1 MCAAMRT
8 RSMRK
13 QDNGSDAVARA
24 LGGARW
30 VALGAVLAKVASVAC
45 TQIVLRLAPVEVL
58 GVASARLELI
68 MNALLC
74 VTRDGA
80 RLALTRC
87 TTCAER
93 TARTLAWASAFM
105 GFVVAL
111 ACAAV
116 AHFGVDATA
125 PSRARDA
132 LTLYCLAAAVDAAS
146 EPLEALARHHV
157 LTAPRAVAEPA
168 AALARGAVAALLLW
182 ARPDLEAAALGWA
195 QVAAAAAAGLARFVT
210 WPRDLPARPAL
221 HLYDLDAALVR
232 DAGRFAGQ
240 AAIKHVATEADR
252 LAVALLATPYEAG
265 LYAFATHYGS
275 IIARLVLAP
284 GEDACRLALAKC
296 ASHDR
301 AASIGGTF
309 AKCSLY
315 VGLVCA
321 AVGAP
326 FGAAAAR
333 ILKGNAPEA
342 DIAACG
348 AALAYFCLQVPF
360 LSLNGVCEACAHARA
375 DARTLSLLSGVH
387 VACALLFA
395 LCARP
400 ALATTG
406 PPGLVAAGGAV
417 MALRALVA
425 LYLARTRAF
434 AKHGAAFVKAAAPDA
449 VAVFVFM
456 GAGAAARRSA
466 SIASLATH
474 VAATAVLGVS
484 CLAAIFVRDRAFVT
498 SLLGSRRAKK
508 AE

>member
-1 MCAAMRT
+1 MC
-8 RSMRK
+8 
-13 QDNGSDAVARA
+13 
-24 LGGARW
+24 
-30 VALGAVLAKVASVAC
+30 
-45 TQIVLRLAPVEVL
+45 I
-58 GVASARLELI
+58 
-68 MNALLC
+68 
-74 VTRDGA
+74 RD
-80 RLALTRC
+80 
-87 TTCAER
+87 
-93 TARTLAWASAFM
+93 S
-105 GFVVAL
+105 
-111 ACAAV
+111 
-116 AHFGVDATA
+116 
-125 PSRARDA
+125 
-132 LTLYCLAAAVDAAS
+132 
-146 EPLEALARHHV
+146 
-157 LTAPRAVAEPA
+157 
-168 AALARGAVAALLLW
+168 
-182 ARPDLEAAALGWA
+182 
-195 QVAAAAAAGLARFVT
+195 
-210 WPRDLPARPAL
+210 
-221 HLYDLDAALVR
+221 
-232 DAGRFAGQ
+232 
-240 AAIKHVATEADR
+240 R
-252 LAVALLATPYEAG
+252 LAVAVLATPYEAG

-275 IIARLVLAP
+275 LVARLVLAP

-301 AASIGGTF
+301 AARIGGLF
-309 AKCSLY
+309 AKGSLY

-333 ILKGNAPEA
+333 ILKGAHAPAA
-342 DIAACG
+342 DVAACG

-375 DARTLSLLSGVH
+375 DARALSLLSGVH
-387 VACALLFA
+387 VGCALLFA

-434 AKHGAAFVKAAAPDA
+434 AKHGGAFAKAAAPDA
-449 VAVFVFM
+449 VALFVFM

-474 VAATAVLGVS
+474 VAATAVLGML

-508 AE
+508 AD